1 MKLLIF
7 LVFSQ
12 YGLAYKYGIIFKYQY
27 ILACKIAFLM
37 SDVTIPNQARL
48 QQKPEST
55 YFLKERCFSLF
66 IFKVDL
72 NERLK
77 TINVCLLFLRLK
89 LDTKEA
95 TANEIIHLEIF
106 IKFIKEN

>member
-48 QQKPEST
+48 QQKPESI

-72 NERLK
+72 N
-77 TINVCLLFLRLK
+77 
-89 LDTKEA
+89 
-95 TANEIIHLEIF
+95 
-106 IKFIKEN
+106 